1 MKSSAG
7 ARALQTSK
15 DLSLAIGKQAKES
28 QFPCRLSPNKDVGI
42 LAVSTEVELQNG
54 PCGAPWYS

>member
-42 LAVSTEVELQNG
+42 LAVSTEV
-54 PCGAPWYS
+54 